1 MNDAYRPLAC
11 ALYDHLEVACLH
23 RYRLRIEL
31 VDGGEL
37 EAQTMT
43 TETSAAKEEF
53 LVVRDA
59 QGERRLRL
67 DRLLAITPLD
77 PGASFGRVEL
87 AGMICSI

>member
-23 RYRLRIEL
+23 RYRLRIEW

-37 EAQTMT
+37 EAQAMT

-53 LVVRDA
+53 LVVRDT

-77 PGASFGRVEL
+77 PGARFGRVL
-87 AGMICSI
+87 LHDRPSC